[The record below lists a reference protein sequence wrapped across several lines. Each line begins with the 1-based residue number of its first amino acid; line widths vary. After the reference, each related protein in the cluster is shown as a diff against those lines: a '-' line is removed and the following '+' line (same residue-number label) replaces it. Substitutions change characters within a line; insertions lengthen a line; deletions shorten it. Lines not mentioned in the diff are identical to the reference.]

1 MGAVESYRAN
11 GGAPG
16 GFGEGLDK
24 LYPGEAIAAA
34 AAAAGDGICGSEGA
48 AGGGVVGFDYVDVDA
63 PCF

>member
-24 LYPGEAIAAA
+24 LYPG
-34 AAAAGDGICGSEGA
+34 DCFIC
-48 AGGGVVGFDYVDVDA
+48 YL
-63 PCF
+63 

>member
-24 LYPGEAIAAA
+24 LYPGTITCYY
-34 AAAAGDGICGSEGA
+34 IL
-48 AGGGVVGFDYVDVDA
+48 
-63 PCF
+63 